1 MQLQA
6 ETGDMMRSQSDSMLG
21 LTWMFQGSDAL
32 MIASVQPHEWS
43 LRPQDAMTSSITTH
57 GARWLNDLGKSA
69 VAAHPALNGY
79 AAAMPAYIYSLM
91 DPIVWGGSKD
101 GIPCRS
107 MQRARSPVGAQQL
120 CLKTDPRFYAL
131 KGLMSLLAHLDMSVF
146 NRSRRNRAL
155 RVRRVG

>member
-43 LRPQDAMTSSITTH
+43 LRPQDAMTSPITTH

-91 DPIVWGGSKD
+91 DPIVWGDTELLNPGRKGVKTGCRADPCSVPGALLVHSSCASKQTLD
-101 GIPCRS
+101 S
-107 MQRARSPVGAQQL
+107 M
-120 CLKTDPRFYAL
+120 F
-131 KGLMSLLAHLDMSVF
+131 
-146 NRSRRNRAL
+146 
-155 RVRRVG
+155 